1 MRTKIWSEK
10 IVTTNPFVS
19 GINITGP
26 LHGWCLR
33 RQRSDREF
41 QVEPSSH
48 VNHRDTDI
56 PKIVFLL
63 EDKVGSRKVTEK
75 VKDKAFT
82 LSDEQTRLIASL
94 AELTANS
101 AQAAGAELVFLV
113 ITILIIV
120 S

>member
-1 MRTKIWSEK
+1 MRTKIWSKRLLQRIPLFLLLIQLLFAGGTSVINGWTESSNL
-10 IVTTNPFVS
+10 NPPSNVS
-19 GINITGP
+19 
-26 LHGWCLR
+26 
-33 RQRSDREF
+33 
-41 QVEPSSH
+41 
-48 VNHRDTDI
+48 HRDTDI

-75 VKDKAFT
+75 AKDKAFT

-94 AELTANS
+94 AELTANG